1 MRKGL
6 QGKVKKFFII
16 STALA
21 ALGLLVGQADAGQIL
36 KVIDAAGNLGPF
48 SSYPNTQNSY
58 KTALEIYN
66 PAVTA
71 TSSSTGV
78 VALTFAP
85 TEITGGE
92 VEAPHT
98 VTFRFTDGDATF
110 AIAGI
115 NYVWVLVDRDNLGN
129 ILNVYAASSSGAT
142 GSEISLSSGNVDCD
156 SNPSQTCDIPANTDL
171 YLLQAAW
178 ADTDD
183 DDLVDVGELSSAT
196 NVSANLKN
204 KQADCNTFPVWPLAA
219 SISGANG
226 NIGFPTVSFTYVTPQ
241 LEVRYPENN
250 VLNAELNSDS
260 DFATFVIGSGPY
272 VNTDT
277 DTEINPKPRTR
288 EGFFVINDLQAGES
302 WNWIAWTTGPSIRIA
317 FDLNTTISEPSV
329 INVAF
334 GNPATPVR
342 CQETTQDRV
351 WHCDS
356 GSIVPP
362 PDYDLILEVD
372 GTTPNNPT
380 LWTVSN
386 LTITSATGMIC
397 YNNQPRTVGAW
408 YGGVEAIVPF
418 VKYDPAVG
426 AQTYI
431 VFYNRRD
438 VDVPV
443 YAKAMLQDS
452 APIVIS
458 TREPIATIPAHGQ
471 IKFTADQ
478 LQSLLPELAGYN
490 MAQGVPIKFMF
501 RVPSQSLI
509 NNINVT
515 VNVDWMTDA
524 ITATGTLTNV
534 NPLDPYIDGIVV
546 SVYGS
551 QQRSVPLKFKF
562 FKQGSYNE

>member
-1 MRKGL
+1 MVKEKNKKEGGLGMRK
-6 QGKVKKFFII
+6 GKVKKFFIT

-36 KVIDAAGNLGPF
+36 KSAGVGLSPF
-48 SSYPNTQNSY
+48 SPYPNTQNSY

-85 TEITGGE
+85 TEITGGS
-92 VEAPHT
+92 VTAPHT

-110 AIAGI
+110 AISGV
-115 NYVWVLVDRDNLGN
+115 NYVWVLMDNAGN
-129 ILNVYAASSSGAT
+129 IYAASSSGAT
-142 GSEISLSSGNVDCD
+142 GSEISLSSGNVDCA
-156 SNPSQTCDIPANTDL
+156 SNPSSTCDIPANTDL
-171 YLLQAAW
+171 YLLQAPW
-178 ADTDD
+178 TDLDTDNM
-183 DDLVDVGELSSAT
+183 VDAGELGAQT

-204 KQADCNTFPVWPLAA
+204 KQANCNTFPVWPLAA

-241 LEVRYPENN
+241 LEVTYPGNDA
-250 VLNAELNSDS
+250 LNAELDSDS
-260 DFATFVIGSGPY
+260 DFAIFVVGSGPY
-272 VNTDT
+272 VIT
-277 DTEINPKPRTR
+277 DTEINPIPLPGA
-288 EGFFVINDLQAGES
+288 GFFAINDLQATDP
-302 WNWIAWTTGPSIRIA
+302 WNWIAWTTGPSVQIA
-317 FDLNTTISEPSV
+317 FDLNTSISEHNV

-334 GNPATPVR
+334 GDPANPVT

-351 WHCDS
+351 WHCNS

-362 PDYDLILEVD
+362 PDYDLILDVD
-372 GTTPNNPT
+372 GITPNNPT

-386 LTITSATGMIC
+386 LTITSPTGMIC

-431 VFYNRRD
+431 IFYNRRD

-471 IKFTADQ
+471 IRFTADQ

-490 MAQGVPIKFMF
+490 MADGVPIKFMF
-501 RVPSQSLI
+501 RVPSQS
-509 NNINVT
+509 
-515 VNVDWMTDA
+515 
-524 ITATGTLTNV
+524 GTIPYIIFG

-546 SVYGS
+546 SVYGTE
-551 QQRSVPLKFKF
+551 QRSVPLKFKV
-562 FKQGSYNE
+562 FKQGNYNE